1 MKQEKLNEQLF
12 TAVKGKRS
20 FVIKLLLK
28 QGADVNA
35 KDEDGCT
42 PLHRASNKGF
52 PEIVKLLIKNGADVN
67 ATDKDWTP
75 LHQAALWDR
84 IDIVKVLIENGAD
97 PFIKNKYG
105 KIALD
110 LCKDKAI
117 REQLKKYMEDYES
130 ILEEITKEKEY
141 SVFGEPLLDATYN
154 SDLIEVK
161 KCVFSGKYNIDVQDD
176 KGYTPLMYAI
186 MNHNLNVVQF
196 LVEHGADINL
206 CNFKGQSPL
215 KIAQSLQL

>member
-1 MKQEKLNEQLF
+1 M
-12 TAVKGKRS
+12 
-20 FVIKLLLK
+20 
-28 QGADVNA
+28 
-35 KDEDGCT
+35 
-42 PLHRASNKGF
+42 
-52 PEIVKLLIKNGADVN
+52 
-67 ATDKDWTP
+67 
-75 LHQAALWDR
+75 
-84 IDIVKVLIENGAD
+84 LIENGVD

-105 KIALD
+105 KTALD
-110 LCKDKAI
+110 LCKDNTV
-117 REQLKKYMEDYES
+117 RERLKKYMEDYEY

-186 MNHNLNVVQF
+186 MDHNFNIVEF
-196 LVEHGADINL
+196 LVKHGADINL

-215 KIAQSLQL
+215 KIAYKYDDEKIASYLLEKGAIDKNLEDKKENTSNKNI